1 MEVIDSGQHSSL
13 QFVHT
18 RDVDLASDAIS
29 IETLPSFQI
38 ATSGDSDNM

>member
-1 MEVIDSGQHSSL
+1 MPILRFINTH
-13 QFVHT
+13 
-18 RDVDLASDAIS
+18 DVDQAISLSDAIS